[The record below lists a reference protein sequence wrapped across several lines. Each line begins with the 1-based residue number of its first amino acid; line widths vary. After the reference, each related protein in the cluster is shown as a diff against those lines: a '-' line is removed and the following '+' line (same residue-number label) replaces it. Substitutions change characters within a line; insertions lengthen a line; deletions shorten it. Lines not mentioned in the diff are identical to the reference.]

1 MREVM
6 ISQRT
11 LAHSLAYMQWDP
23 TMPLENL
30 KNTSHHIHIF
40 IMKIVYRLTR
50 LANFFPV
57 PKLRSFFFHS
67 TSPEGT
73 RSKTFC
79 KIFSKFSTSFS
90 RTPVHSP
97 CSNHTNNAV
106 EILTISRGSF
116 VKRNSS
122 MF

>member
-11 LAHSLAYMQWDP
+11 LAHLLAYMQWDP

-40 IMKIVYRLTR
+40 IMKIVYCLTC
-50 LANFFPV
+50 LANFFSV
-57 PKLRSFFFHS
+57 PKLQNFFFRLIFS
-67 TSPEGT
+67 EGI

-79 KIFSKFSTSFS
+79 KIFSKFFTSFL
-90 RTPVHSP
+90 RTSVHLL
-97 CSNHTNNAV
+97 CFTRTNNA
-106 EILTISRGSF
+106 
-116 VKRNSS
+116 
-122 MF
+122 

>member
-6 ISQRT
+6 ISQQT

-23 TMPLENL
+23 TIPLENL

-40 IMKIVYRLTR
+40 IMKIVYRLTH
-50 LANFFPV
+50 LANFFLV
-57 PKLRSFFFHS
+57 PKLRSFFFRP
-67 TSPEGT
+67 TSSEGT

-79 KIFSKFSTSFS
+79 KIFSKFSTSFL
-90 RTPVHSP
+90 RTPVYSP
-97 CSNHTNNAV
+97 CSTRTNNAV

-122 MF
+122 IF

>member
-11 LAHSLAYMQWDP
+11 LAYSLAYMQWDP

-40 IMKIVYRLTR
+40 IMKIVYHLIH

-57 PKLRSFFFHS
+57 LKLRSFFFRS
-67 TSPEGT
+67 TSPEAT

-79 KIFSKFSTSFS
+79 KIFSKFSTFFS

-97 CSNHTNNAV
+97 CSTRINNAID
-106 EILTISRGSF
+106 ILTILRGSL
-116 VKRNSS
+116 VKRNS
-122 MF
+122 FIF

>member
-11 LAHSLAYMQWDP
+11 LAHSLAYIQWDP

-40 IMKIVYRLTR
+40 IMKIVYCLTH

-57 PKLRSFFFHS
+57 PKLRSFFFRLTFPRGLILKLFAKYFQS
-67 TSPEGT
+67 SPPPFRE
-73 RSKTFC
+73 RLSIC
-79 KIFSKFSTSFS
+79 
-90 RTPVHSP
+90 P
-97 CSNHTNNAV
+97 A
-106 EILTISRGSF
+106 L
-116 VKRNSS
+116 
-122 MF
+122 

>member
-50 LANFFPV
+50 LANFFSV
-57 PKLRSFFFHS
+57 PKLRSFFICS
-67 TSPEGT
+67 ISSEETC
-73 RSKTFC
+73 SKTRF
-79 KIFSKFSTSFS
+79 KTFSKFSTSFL
-90 RTPVHSP
+90 RMPIHSLY
-97 CSNHTNNAV
+97 STRTNNAV
-106 EILTISRGSF
+106 KILIILRGSLI
-116 VKRNSS
+116 KRNSS